1 MLFKEKPN
9 FKCLWN
15 GMLPLNGVKWGK
27 LTSQEYN
34 LPEKHTKLI
43 KKYWYDHLK
52 KFPEDY
58 DGKLLFLQNF
68 YFKNEILYLDIG
80 KIRFSTVIF
89 MASRGMRVQS
99 GIGMLGVQCII
110 FSPDKNFIL
119 VGKRPRNVTYYPE
132 IMTLPGGML
141 EIKDLSLKPNNALMR
156 EIYEE
161 VKLPLKEE
169 CKLISILNG
178 WNGIS
183 VTFLLQ
189 TDLSK
194 NYKFDPDEFIV
205 AEKDEWLNNL
215 YWISTKELR
224 ECKNN
229 QLLDGLIYL
238 KYKLKNEKSK

>member
-1 MLFKEKPN
+1 MLFREKPN

-15 GMLPLNGVKWGK
+15 GILPLNDVRWGK
-27 LTSQEYN
+27 LTPNEYN
-34 LPEKHTKLI
+34 LPEKYTNLI

-52 KFPEDY
+52 KFPKDY

-80 KIRFSTVIF
+80 KISFSTVIF
-89 MASRGMRVQS
+89 MASKGIRVQS

-110 FSPDKNFIL
+110 FSPDGNFIL
-119 VGKRPRNVTYYPE
+119 VGKRPKNVNYYPE
-132 IMTLPGGML
+132 TMTIPGGML
-141 EIKDLSLKPNNALMR
+141 ETRDLSLKPNNALMR

-169 CKLISILNG
+169 WKLISILNG

-224 ECKNN
+224 EYKNN